1 MSKILNIG
9 RNNKKGENT
18 KLRDSFKRN
27 QENKNEIKRINISFL
42 KQDNKGI

>member
-9 RNNKKGENT
+9 RNNKKCENT

-42 KQDNKGI
+42 KTR